1 MEDIDFF
8 QSKVIGQ
15 DGGEKKSSG
24 SKGNGEKVDE
34 PEGDLKVHIF
44 TLMSV
49 YEFFS
54 SFISL
59 IFPESVTSNF

>member
-1 MEDIDFF
+1 MHTRTRKHQNLVKNDMEDIDFF

-44 TLMSV
+44 TN
-49 YEFFS
+49 ER
-54 SFISL
+54 I
-59 IFPESVTSNF
+59 